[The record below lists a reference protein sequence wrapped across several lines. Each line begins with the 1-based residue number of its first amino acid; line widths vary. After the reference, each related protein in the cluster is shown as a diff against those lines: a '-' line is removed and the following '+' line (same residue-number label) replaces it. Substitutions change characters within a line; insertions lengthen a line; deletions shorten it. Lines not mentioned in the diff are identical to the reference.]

1 MRTRVLAI
9 LLLCFC
15 AASLSAGFSL
25 GRPAAV
31 KKRVNKLDNAVR
43 AEQAA
48 SLAAPAGPNQAPS
61 VTGVTAIS
69 TMVAAG
75 GLAVVSVSAS
85 DPDGDPL
92 TYVWT
97 STVGAIGG
105 SGSSVNWLAP
115 STPGVYAIS
124 CVVSDGEDTSPGS
137 VTVAAVHPGT
147 LKWVFTPSADVNL
160 PAVAGTDGVL
170 YAAASD
176 NKLYAINPDG
186 TQKWVFSTEN
196 TDPFSFGPVL
206 GPDGTV
212 YVVADS
218 TKTYAVTP
226 AGALKWGGP
235 SSLFPTN
242 ISERP
247 VVGSDGTV
255 YLYNGDIGQLYAL
268 DPLTGTGVS
277 TFTAL
282 NNVAVP
288 PVIGEDDAVCLVDG
302 DDFLRMVPPAGLAGA
317 VSYDATGVS
326 GPLGAG
332 PAGMVYMVKNNSDL
346 YAVKPDGA
354 DKWGAP
360 YSAAGIITEAP
371 VKGADGTAYIVDDV
385 PAVYSVSS
393 TTGAGFVF
401 GSLANLSHTPV
412 PAPDSS
418 MYLVDAGTDLYDL
431 NTDGSVKW
439 GPLAPPAAAS
449 ITADPNVGAD
459 GTVYFSA
466 DDGNVYAVHGAS
478 ALP

>member
-1 MRTRVLAI
+1 MRTRALAL

-15 AASLSAGFSL
+15 AGSLAAGFSL

-31 KKRVNKLDNAVR
+31 KRRVDKLDDAVR
-43 AEQAA
+43 TAQTT
-48 SLAAPAGPNQAPS
+48 SSSAPAAPNQAPS
-61 VTGVTAIS
+61 VTAVTAIS

-75 GLAVVSVSAS
+75 GLATVSVSAS
-85 DPDGDPL
+85 DPDGDTL
-92 TYVWT
+92 SYVWT
-97 STVGAIGG
+97 STVGVIGG

-115 STPGVYAIS
+115 STPGVYAIN
-124 CVVSDGEDTSPGS
+124 CVVSDGEDTSPGN
-137 VTVAAVHPGT
+137 VTVGAVHPGT
-147 LKWVFTPSADVNL
+147 VKWVFTPSANVNM
-160 PAVAGTDGVL
+160 PAVAGTNGVL
-170 YAAASD
+170 YAVSSD

-196 TDPFSFGPVL
+196 TDPFTFGPVL
-206 GPDGTV
+206 GPDGTI

-218 TKTYAVTP
+218 TKTYALTS
-226 AGALKWGGP
+226 AGTLKWGGP
-235 SSLFPTN
+235 ASFFPPN
-242 ISERP
+242 ITEQP
-247 VVGSDGTV
+247 VVGSDGTI
-255 YLYNGDIGQLYAL
+255 YLYNGDAGQLYAV
-268 DPLTGTGVS
+268 DPVTGVGES

-282 NNVAVP
+282 NNIAIP

-332 PAGMVYMVKNNSDL
+332 PGGVVYMLKNNSDL
-346 YAVKPDGA
+346 YAIKPDGT

-360 YSAAGIITEAP
+360 YSAAGIVSAAP
-371 VKGADGTAYIVDDV
+371 IKGADGTAYIVDDV

-401 GSLANLSHTPV
+401 GSLANLSHAPA
-412 PAPDSS
+412 PAPDGR
-418 MYLVDAGTDLYDL
+418 MCLVDAGSDLYSM
-431 NTDGSVKW
+431 NTDGSVNW
-439 GPLAPPAAAS
+439 GPIVPPAAAS
-449 ITADPNVGAD
+449 ITGDPNVGPD
-459 GTVYFSA
+459 GTVYFST